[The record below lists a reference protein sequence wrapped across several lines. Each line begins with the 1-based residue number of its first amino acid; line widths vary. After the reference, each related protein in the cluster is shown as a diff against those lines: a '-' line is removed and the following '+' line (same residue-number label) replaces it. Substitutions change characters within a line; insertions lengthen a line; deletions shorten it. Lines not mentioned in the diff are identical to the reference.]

1 MRISLDEPPGPQ
13 RLRPGAEWLLLLVLA
28 AIQFTHIIDF
38 MIMMP
43 LGPRYLRDL
52 DISPDQFAL
61 LVSAYAF
68 SACLTGLLAASFID
82 HFDRKH
88 ALLGL
93 FAGFA
98 VGTYL
103 CARAPDYL
111 SLLVG
116 RCVAGGFG
124 GVLGTLVLAVV
135 GDVFPEERRGLATG
149 VIMSAFSVATIVGI
163 PAGLTLAGWLGTWAP
178 FGLLAALA
186 VVLLLVAAVLLPPLR
201 HHLDGHEERLT
212 ASTWMVLLQPTHLRA
227 YVLMTCLVLG
237 MFTLAPFLA
246 TYLVFNVGMTE
257 RQLPLMYLFGGIGTL
272 LTMSVFGRLADRFGK
287 LPVFRIMAVV
297 TAGMI
302 LVLTNLGPTPLA
314 LTLLVT
320 TVFMIVS
327 SGRMVPAMALITSSA
342 RPAYRGSFMSLI
354 GSVQQLG
361 LGLASRIAGIMLVQ
375 PVKNG
380 PLEGYPLVGVLACAT
395 TLLSVYL
402 AGYVRPAAEPA
413 PVEDDYIEPA
423 ALAHAETTS
432 V

>member
-1 MRISLDEPPGPQ
+1 MRLNLDDPLGQ
-13 RLRPGAEWLLLLVLA
+13 RRLRPGTEWLLLLVLA

-52 DISPDQFAL
+52 DIKPDQFAL

-68 SACLTGLLAASFID
+68 SAGISGLLAAAIID
-82 HFDRKH
+82 RFDRKH

-98 VGTYL
+98 VGTFL
-103 CARAPDYL
+103 CAIAPGYL

-116 RCVAGGFG
+116 RCVAGAFG
-124 GVLGTLVLAVV
+124 GVIGTLVLAVV

-149 VIMSAFSVATIVGI
+149 IIMSAFSVATIVGV

-178 FGLLAALA
+178 FGVLAGLA

-201 HHLDGHEERLT
+201 HHFDGHPGPIA
-212 ASTWMVLLQPTHLRA
+212 ASTWSVLLQPAHLRA
-227 YVLMTCLVLG
+227 YALMTCLVLG

-246 TYLVFNVGMTE
+246 SFLVFNTGMAE
-257 RQLPLMYLFGGIGTL
+257 GDLRLMYLCGGIATL
-272 LTMSVFGRLADRFGK
+272 LTMSMFGRLADRFGK
-287 LPVFRIMAVV
+287 LRIFRIMAVV

-302 LVLTNLGPTPLA
+302 LVLTNLGPTPLV

-320 TVFMIVS
+320 TVFMVVT

-342 RPAYRGSFMSLI
+342 RSAYRGSFMSLI
-354 GSVQQLG
+354 GSVQTLAM
-361 LGLASRIAGIMLVQ
+361 GLASHLAGIMLSQ
-375 PVKNG
+375 PEKDAPIQG
-380 PLEGYPLVGVLACAT
+380 FPLVGALACAM
-395 TLLSVYL
+395 TLGSVFL
-402 AGYVRPAAEPA
+402 GGYVRPAADPA
-413 PVEDDYIEPA
+413 RPLERYMESPM
-423 ALAHAETTS
+423 LAEAETS
-432 V
+432 PV